1 MTPGVWAA
9 IVTSLTSLTVAVFS
23 LVFQRKGAREE
34 REEKKR
40 SAAKVVLDKYRGP
53 LLVVATD
60 LGRRIH
66 HIRHQEFYKYAAS
79 ASGHDGR
86 AKLTTLF
93 RLAQYFGWCE
103 ILRTEVQVLHF
114 EHEADTSL
122 VAELIGAIHW
132 ACSSDAVDDGSR
144 GSLWAEEQR
153 GVGELMV
160 ARNGGSLSTCGYARF
175 VDEYGRRF
183 ASWMDGI
190 ASFVLGKEAPDSHR
204 LRLVQWGLFG
214 LVNELDEEHAYTG
227 EEEVEEEWMDQAREE
242 LYARQELY
250 VQEKFRREQEKFGK
264 DSKPR
269 LTSVEF
275 NIIDSCVQAVDPRRP
290 SRRGHRSR
298 EPVD

>member
-1 MTPGVWAA
+1 MTTGVWVA
-9 IVTSLTSLTVAVFS
+9 IITSLTSLAVAGIT

-34 REEKKR
+34 QEEKQR
-40 SAAKVVLDKYRGP
+40 SDAKVVLDKYRGP
-53 LLVVATD
+53 LLAVASD

-66 HIRHQEFYKYAAS
+66 HIRYQNFFVYTTSE
-79 ASGHDGR
+79 SGHDR
-86 AKLTTLF
+86 QSKLTTLF
-93 RLAQYFGWCE
+93 RIAQYFGWCE
-103 ILRTEVQVLHF
+103 ILRTEVQLLPF
-114 EHEADTSL
+114 ESKNDTRL

-153 GVGELMV
+153 GIGELMV
-160 ARNGGSLSTCGYARF
+160 ERNEGSLSTCGYARF
-175 VDEYGRRF
+175 VDEYKRCF

-190 ASFVLGKEAPDSHR
+190 ASFVLCKEAPDSHR

-214 LVNELDEEHAYTG
+214 LVNELDEEHAHTG
-227 EEEVEEEWMDQAREE
+227 EEEEEWMDRAREE

-250 VQEKFRREQEKFGK
+250 VQEKLRREREKLGK

-269 LTSVEF
+269 LTPVEF
-275 NIIDSCVQAVDPRRP
+275 NIIDHVCQAVDPRRS